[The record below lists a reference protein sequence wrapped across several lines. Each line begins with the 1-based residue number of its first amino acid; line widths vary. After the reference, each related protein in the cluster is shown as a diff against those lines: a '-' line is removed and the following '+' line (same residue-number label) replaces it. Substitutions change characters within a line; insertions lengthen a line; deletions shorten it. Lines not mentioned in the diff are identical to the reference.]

1 MAPKNAYFEFD
12 AQPARITPYTPAEV
26 SASTYSRP
34 ASMFAMTNVSFIG
47 TTAHTASAGTSES
60 TGASRNRNLFAFVG
74 STISFRS
81 ILMTSAN
88 GWSKP
93 FQPTR
98 FGPMRTCIQARILRS
113 QYVKYATLKISG
125 TSTTTI
131 LTTLTIRS

>member
-1 MAPKNAYFEFD
+1 
-12 AQPARITPYTPAEV
+12 
-26 SASTYSRP
+26 
-34 ASMFAMTNVSFIG
+34 MFAMTKVSDSG
-47 TTAHTASAGTSES
+47 TTAQTANAGTSES
-60 TGASRNRNLFAFVG
+60 TGAVRNRNLFAFVG
-74 STISFRS
+74 TTISFKS

-113 QYVKYATLKISG
+113 QYVKYATPRISG

-131 LTTLTIRS
+131 FSVLTMTSCSSGGTVAHSSLN